1 MRTVIAL
8 GAFALI
14 GTLNVQAQET
24 KASPADKAWVAINT
38 EKLDMQLGLND
49 EQVAKVKDID
59 LRYITKHESLENATP
74 ALSEKEMSDK
84 TGALMIER
92 DRELKMVLNAEQY
105 AKWDD
110 MRQKGTSDL
119 TQEKKEKMK

>member
-1 MRTVIAL
+1 MRTLIAL

-74 ALSEKEMSDK
+74 TLSEKEMSDK
-84 TGALMIER
+84 TGALMVER

>member
-59 LRYITKHESLENATP
+59 LRYITKHESLENATS